1 MTVHPINKLVMVI
14 RGEVQMDGN
23 KLKGMRIEKGL
34 SLTKLSQLTGISKS
48 YLSLIEREIQR
59 NPSLEILEKLAQS
72 FDMKVEDLVKK
83 KMGKGSSG
91 DEENT
96 AKSVIK
102 IEIEL
107 AEEQINL
114 EKLKQIK
121 EFIYSFNNK

>member
-1 MTVHPINKLVMVI
+1 
-14 RGEVQMDGN
+14 MDGN